1 VSGVAVIDDPRPAI
15 GFVPD
20 PTPRRFDLS
29 VAAGG
34 YAWWYLD
41 AVADDGET
49 TLTAIAFIGS
59 VFSPRYA
66 RARRAAAR
74 DASGIA
80 AERFAAIN
88 LAVVRKRGAKLW
100 VMNEHAEL
108 ARDAESLQIG
118 SSRLRWAH
126 DEAGEHL
133 RLDLDERATRFFGRP
148 GEPVRGSIRLYP
160 AAIFAPRIALDRQRP
175 VPRHRWYP
183 VAPHARVELEL
194 DAPSLGELRFS
205 GSGYHDVNEGDE
217 PLEAGFRRWNWSRAE
232 LGPGRSAIL
241 YDVVARDGSGQVDP
255 RGWMFMPERRA
266 IEQLEVDALAPEL
279 ALPPTRWRV
288 ARAMRSEAGHPPR
301 LISTLED
308 TPFYS
313 RNLIAARIAGHEVS
327 AVHESLDCERFA
339 NRGVQFLL
347 GFKTWSR

>member
-1 VSGVAVIDDPRPAI
+1 VSSVAVVDDPRPAI
-15 GFVPD
+15 GFEPD
-20 PTPRRFDLS
+20 PTPRRFDLP
-29 VAAGG
+29 VAPGG

-41 AVADDGET
+41 AVSDDGET
-49 TLTAIAFIGS
+49 TLTVIAFIGS

-66 RARRAAAR
+66 RARRVAADDPSA
-74 DASGIA
+74 IA

-88 LAVVRKRGAKLW
+88 LAVYRQRGAKLW

-118 SSRLRWAH
+118 SSRLGWV
-126 DEAGEHL
+126 GEHL
-133 RLDLDERATRFFGRP
+133 QLDLDERATRFFGRP
-148 GEPVRGSIRLYP
+148 GERVRGTIRLAP
-160 AAIFAPRIALDRQRP
+160 SAIFGPRILLDRQRP

-183 VAPHARVELEL
+183 VAPHARVEVEL
-194 DAPSLGELRFS
+194 DAPSLGPLRFA

-232 LGPGRSAIL
+232 LGEGRSAIL
-241 YDVVARDGSGQVDP
+241 YDVLARHGPGQVDP
-255 RGWMFMPERRA
+255 RGWVFVPERRA
-266 IEQLEVDALAPEL
+266 IEAIADDALAPEL
-279 ALPPTRWRV
+279 ALSPTRWRV
-288 ARAMRSEAGHPPR
+288 ARAMRSEPGHPPR
-301 LISTLED
+301 LLATLED

-313 RNLIAARIAGHEVS
+313 RNRIAARIAGHEVT

-347 GFKTWSR
+347 GFKTRVEP